1 MYLPCLLFYL
11 FASGSFEATPV
22 YRILK
27 GHVVKHVKH
36 MEAVLALLFA
46 HFPTVFPTLLLA
58 GGKLWDNKGNALPKH
73 TAKVVR
79 SFLLFKFWPQT
90 SFESAVRTLSV
101 KGAFVGHRENFN

>member
-46 HFPTVFPTLLLA
+46 HFPDSFSDSAFGWRKIMGQQGQCLA
-58 GGKLWDNKGNALPKH
+58 KTYRKSCSLIF
-73 TAKVVR
+73 T
-79 SFLLFKFWPQT
+79 F
-90 SFESAVRTLSV
+90 
-101 KGAFVGHRENFN
+101 